1 MNGLECCSDSFVL
14 RTNPLQVLHF
24 YQLCFLQPRP
34 DLCIHNPDE
43 FVITVEYWPSP
54 PPPPPPKKKGPV
66 FKRAHRRNHERSCV
80 SCVPYFKLL
89 LECQFFPEMFK
100 RVRGSFNDYVDIRL
114 LNTGHF
120 FLWGGW
126 GGGYIAVL

>member
-1 MNGLECCSDSFVL
+1 MLFRLICAAHESTSGTPLLSAVL
-14 RTNPLQVLHF
+14 PPTPIF
-24 YQLCFLQPRP
+24 A
-34 DLCIHNPDE
+34 DE
-43 FVITVEYWPSP
+43 FVITVEYWPAP
-54 PPPPPPKKKGPV
+54 PPPPPPPPPLQKKKGPV